1 MNEDRYVAAIEVSSS
16 KVIAAVGKMHSD
28 GRLDILS
35 TEQERGVETVKYG
48 IIQNLEETAMR
59 IRRVLERLQSKA
71 VVAPRVITGVYVGL
85 SGRSMRSIRTE
96 VELNLPDDTEITDEI
111 IRKLRDQATN
121 TAIDSSLVV
130 ISAIPRIYH
139 VGTTETLSPKGAV
152 GNKIRAVYDLIVCR
166 PDLRRNLSRTIEE
179 KLNLRILGYEV
190 TALATADIVLTNE
203 EKRLGCMLVD
213 MGAETTSVSIFK
225 DGSLKY
231 FATLPLGGRNIT
243 RDITSLSVL
252 EERAEEIKVTMGN
265 AMARNSGT
273 SLNLSGI
280 NTSDVN
286 NIIVERAEEIVA
298 NIIEQINYAGMK
310 DSDLPA
316 GIICIGGGSKLNG
329 IIDLIA
335 RQTGLNV
342 SRGKLPTYITV
353 GDTKALN
360 ELLEV
365 TGILYAAA
373 KKDDI
378 ECLELPNHQE
388 LPHIGEGNEPDDDDD
403 EEDDVKNEEKSPR
416 KSGSKFW
423 EKTRKRIS
431 NMFANPGADDSD
443 LLE

>member
-71 VVAPRVITGVYVGL
+71 VVAPRVITGLYVGL

-111 IRKLRDQATN
+111 IGKLRDQATN
-121 TAIDSSLVV
+121 TAIDSSLIV
-130 ISAIPRIYH
+130 INAIPRIYH
-139 VGTTETLSPKGAV
+139 VGSTETLSPKGAV

-166 PDLRRNLSRTIEE
+166 PDIRRNLSRTIEE
-179 KLNLRILGYEV
+179 KLDLDILGYEV
-190 TALATADIVLTNE
+190 TALASANIVLTNE

-265 AMARNSGT
+265 AMARNNGT

-310 DSDLPA
+310 DSDIPA

-329 IIDLIA
+329 ILDLIA

-353 GDTKALN
+353 GDTKATS

-373 KKDDI
+373 KKYDA
-378 ECLELPNHQE
+378 ECLELPNHKE
-388 LPHIGEGNEPDDDDD
+388 LPPTVEGNEPDP
-403 EEDDVKNEEKSPR
+403 EEEKEEKVNETAHKTR
-416 KSGSKFW
+416 NKFW
-423 EKTRKRIS
+423 EKTKKRIT
-431 NMFANPGADDSD
+431 NIFANPEVDDSD